1 MAKLS
6 NEELQ
11 KLSNCKGKVE
21 EDSAQLQA
29 IVNDIIRPYIED
41 LDRYIEF
48 VRNILKDGE
57 NPPTAQE
64 LDDFCMNISV
74 FIYYASG
81 MQEQLGIKDD
91 ISKALYREMYNT
103 VRDNQTSGTVADKDS
118 IAELQSQTEYLTSV
132 LYKRA
137 YSIVKAKVAAAQEIL
152 SSVKKVISRR
162 MQETEITRIARQ

>member
-11 KLSNCKGKVE
+11 KLSNCKSKVE

-29 IVNDIIRPYIED
+29 IVNDIVRPYIED

>member
-1 MAKLS
+1 MAKLTE
-6 NEELQ
+6 EELQ
-11 KLSNCKGKVE
+11 KLSITKSKVE

-29 IVNDIIRPYIED
+29 IVDDIVRPYTED
-41 LDRYIEF
+41 LDKYIAF
-48 VRNILKDGE
+48 VKDVLKDGE

-103 VRDNQTSGTVADKDS
+103 VRDSQTTGTVADKDT
-118 IAELQSQTEYLTSV
+118 IAELSSQTEYLTSV

-162 MQETEITRIARQ
+162 IQEIEITRVAKQ

>member
-11 KLSNCKGKVE
+11 KLSNCKSKVE

-29 IVNDIIRPYIED
+29 IVNDIVRPYIED
-41 LDRYIEF
+41 LDKYIEF

-64 LDDFCMNISV
+64 LDDCCMNISV